1 MSIYEDKTHD
11 SILEEMQDEVVDDM
25 EDGKDI
31 DVSDGSLAFNSLS
44 ASAYEQEKL
53 YREIDYHNDQM
64 DPDKADLEGM
74 VLLAKMRYLNLRQP
88 TYAVGKMKCDPAITT
103 GLRFSIADY
112 TYAVTAIY
120 DDGTYAVTCEQAGSG
135 PNNVLGDMDPID
147 FIDGFKAAELI
158 EITSL
163 GQDTETKDELKTRF
177 YANLHA
183 DTFAGNVAAYEAYCL
198 NHGGVGGVRVQRTPK
213 GGSTVLVVLLDSDY
227 KPVTETFCKNLLKEI
242 CPEAGEGK
250 GMAPI
255 GADVTIEPAE
265 AVTCTVKG
273 KFSFED
279 GYTFDSLKASL
290 IEAAENYLAS
300 IRKEW
305 NEGDTETKT
314 NVYASRLISAF
325 LDVKG
330 VVDVLGMTL
339 NGSTGN
345 LSLEWNQVP
354 MMGELTNG

>member
-1 MSIYEDKTHD
+1 MYEDKTHD
-11 SILEEMQDEVVDDM
+11 SILSDMQDEVLEDMDDD
-25 EDGKDI
+25 EDI
-31 DVSDGSLAFNSLS
+31 DVNDGSLAFNSMS
-44 ASAYEQEKL
+44 ASAYEHEKL

-74 VLLAKMRYLNLRQP
+74 ELLAKMRYLTLRQP
-88 TYAVGKMKCDPAITT
+88 TYAIGKMRCDPAITT
-103 GLRFSIADY
+103 GLRFSIGDY
-112 TYAVTAIY
+112 TYVVTGTY
-120 DDGTYAVTCEQAGSG
+120 DDGTYACTCEQSGSG

-147 FIDGFKAAELI
+147 FIDGFKSAELI
-158 EITSL
+158 EITTL
-163 GQDTETKDELKTRF
+163 GQDIETKEELRQRF
-177 YANLHA
+177 EANLHA
-183 DTFAGNVAAYEAYCL
+183 DSFAGNVAAYEAFCL
-198 NHGGVGGVRVQRTPK
+198 NHNGVGGVRVKPTPK
-213 GGSTVLVVLLDSDY
+213 GGSTVLVVLLDSGY
-227 KPVTETFCKNLLKEI
+227 KPVTMTFCENMLKEI
-242 CPEAGEGK
+242 CPEPGAGL

-279 GYTFDSLKASL
+279 GYSFDTLKTSL
-290 IEAAENYLAS
+290 IEAAENYLDS

-330 VVDVLGMTL
+330 VVDVSDMTL